1 MTYEEFN
8 EVYET
13 YQPWIGR
20 PIELLTANNN
30 IGKTDYK
37 KFILVQIKCGVSN
50 EDRVKNEVFEPSVI
64 IKDMVDSQIHQIPLE
79 DFIKSVKLFFLGG
92 VTTLNLSNLKKTAEI
107 TLDNSHRQVEFFI
120 IQIHSH
126 FGRPPIEWSK
136 IASNISISFNLK
148 KINSKSTTIT
158 NKLFLSTL
166 ITDQIQPV
174 FYASKT
180 FPNEL
185 QNNFQE
191 SEIIDTIEII
201 VEELVPLRENYEI
214 TIAFEKKP

>member
-79 DFIKSVKLFFLGG
+79 DFIKCIMG
-92 VTTLNLSNLKKTAEI
+92 E
-107 TLDNSHRQVEFFI
+107 R
-120 IQIHSH
+120 
-126 FGRPPIEWSK
+126 
-136 IASNISISFNLK
+136 
-148 KINSKSTTIT
+148 
-158 NKLFLSTL
+158 
-166 ITDQIQPV
+166 QIQPV